1 MKKDV
6 LRQWIVIVTFVIMI
20 AANTVAEVLPL
31 NGQTT
36 KQISDSFQVIFVP
49 AAYVFSIWGLIYLT
63 QLAFTVYQALRKQR
77 ENPVLRKIG
86 YLVVISNILNAGW
99 IVLWH
104 YNLYVLTMI
113 VMVALLVTLILIYLQ
128 VNANKPKW
136 NTLEPWF
143 VRVPFS
149 IYLGWISV
157 ATIANATALIYFLG
171 YHPTGQISRI
181 FTAVL
186 LGVGV
191 VLAGLMSWIRKDIA
205 YPLVLIWAFVG
216 LGVKWLGTY
225 PSIVIV
231 SFVASGI
238 ILLDILLSTF
248 LKLKPAKKQ
257 QARK

>member
-6 LRQWIVIVTFVIMI
+6 LRQWVVIVTFVIMI
-20 AANTVAEVLPL
+20 AVNTLAEVLPL

-63 QLAFTVYQALRKQR
+63 QLAFTVYQALPRQR
-77 ENPVLRKIG
+77 DNPVLRKIG

-104 YNLYVLTMI
+104 YNLYVLTMV
-113 VMVALLVTLILIYLQ
+113 VMVALLLTLIFIFLR
-128 VNANKPKW
+128 VNATKPKW
-136 NTLEPWF
+136 NSLESWL

-171 YHPTGQISRI
+171 WHPTGQISRI
-181 FTAVL
+181 LTAVL

-191 VLAGLMSWIRKDIA
+191 ALAGLMSWIRKDIA

-216 LGVKWLGTY
+216 LGVKWLGVY
-225 PSIVIV
+225 PSVVIV

-238 ILLDILLSTF
+238 ILVNILLSTF
-248 LKLKPAKKQ
+248 LKLKPAKT
-257 QARK
+257 RK

>member
-6 LRQWIVIVTFVIMI
+6 LRQWVVIITFVIMI

-36 KQISDSFQVIFVP
+36 KQISDSFNVIFVP
-49 AAYVFSIWGLIYLT
+49 AAYVFSIWGVIYLAL
-63 QLAFTVYQALRKQR
+63 LAFTIYQALPKQR
-77 ENPVLRKIG
+77 ENPKIRKIG
-86 YLVVISNILNAGW
+86 YLFAISNIANAAW

-113 VMVALLVTLILIYLQ
+113 DMVVLLGLLILIYLR
-128 VNANKPKW
+128 VNSSKPEW
-136 NTLEPWF
+136 NTIEPWF

-149 IYLGWISV
+149 IYLGWITV

-171 YHPTGQISRI
+171 FHPSGQISRI
-181 FTAVL
+181 LTTGL

-191 VLAGLMSWIRKDIA
+191 ILAGLMSWTRKDIA
-205 YPLVLIWAFVG
+205 YPLVLIWAFIG

-231 SFVASGI
+231 SFIAAGI
-238 ILLDILLSTF
+238 ILLDIIPANF
-248 LKLKPAKKQ
+248 LKLKPAKK
-257 QARK
+257 

>member
-1 MKKDV
+1 MKKDI
-6 LRQWIVIVTFVIMI
+6 LRQWLVIVTLVIMI
-20 AANTVAEVLPL
+20 AVNTLAEVLPL

-36 KQISDSFQVIFVP
+36 KEISDSFKVIFVP

-63 QLAFTVYQALRKQR
+63 QLAFTVYQALPKQR
-77 ENPVLRKIG
+77 ENPILRKIG

-113 VMVALLVTLILIYLQ
+113 VMVALLVTLILTYLR
-128 VNANKPKW
+128 VNASKPKW
-136 NTLEPWF
+136 NAVEPWF

-157 ATIANATALIYFLG
+157 ATMANATALIFFLG
-171 YHPTGQISRI
+171 YHPTGQVARI

-205 YPLVLIWAFVG
+205 YPIVIIWAFVG
-216 LGVKWLGTY
+216 LGVKWLGVY
-225 PSIVIV
+225 PSVVIV

-238 ILLDILLSTF
+238 ILLDMILASY
-248 LKLKPAKKQ
+248 LKLKPAKTK
-257 QARK
+257 K

>member
-36 KQISDSFQVIFVP
+36 KQISDSFPVIFVP
-49 AAYVFSIWGLIYLT
+49 AAYVFIIWGVIYLA
-63 QLAFTVYQALRKQR
+63 LLGFSVYQALPKQR
-77 ENPVLRKIG
+77 ENPLLRKIG

-104 YNLYVLTMI
+104 FNQYALTMI
-113 VMVALLVTLILIYLQ
+113 VMVALLVMLVLIYLR
-128 VNANKPKW
+128 VNSTKPKR
-136 NTLEPWF
+136 NTAEPWF

-149 IYLGWISV
+149 IYLGWITV

-171 YHPTGQISRI
+171 YHPAGQISRI
-181 FTAVL
+181 FTVVL
-186 LGVGV
+186 MGIGI
-191 VLAGLMSWIRKDIA
+191 VLAGLLSWGKKDIA
-205 YPLVLIWAFVG
+205 YSLVLIWAFVG
-216 LGVKWLGTY
+216 LGVKWLGVY

-238 ILLDILLSTF
+238 ILLDIILSNF
-248 LKLKPAKKQ
+248 VKMKPAKK
-257 QARK
+257 